1 MNEPIKVEIEL
12 VHEDSHPLHRST
24 EHAAGY
30 DIYSVVNEEISPL
43 GWKVIPTGIKIKS
56 MPPWMEG
63 QVRTRSGMASKY
75 GVFVMNSPGTIDPD
89 YRGEIQVIL
98 MNMGHMPYD
107 IYKGDRIAQVV
118 FNKHVS
124 PELNAVVI
132 NHKVRGEHGLGST
145 GRGEDTTV
153 GARW

>member
-98 MNMGHMPYD
+98 MNMGHMPSD